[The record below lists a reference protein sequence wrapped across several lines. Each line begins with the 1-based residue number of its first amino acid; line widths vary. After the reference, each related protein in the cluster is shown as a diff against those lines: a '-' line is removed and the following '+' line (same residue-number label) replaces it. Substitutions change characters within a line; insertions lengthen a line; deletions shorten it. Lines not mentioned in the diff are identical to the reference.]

1 MNIVERVKKLDL
13 PAGEYVVV
21 GSGILDALHIRE
33 AQDIDIAVVPAL
45 LARLRAKG
53 GWEEEERYGKVF
65 LKKGD
70 IEIIPQLSWE
80 DYPTTT
86 EEAID
91 SAMIIEGVPFM
102 NLAELCKFKKAL
114 GREKDQTDIA
124 LINAYKEAHAL

>member
-1 MNIVERVKKLDL
+1 MNIVERVKELEFPL
-13 PAGEYVVV
+13 GEYVVV
-21 GSGILDALHIRE
+21 GSGILDALDIRE

-45 LARLRAKG
+45 LARLRAEG
-53 GWEEEERYGKVF
+53 GWEEEGRYGKLF

-91 SAMIIEGVPFM
+91 SATIIEGVPFM
-102 NLAELCKFKKAL
+102 NLEELRKFKLAL
-114 GREKDQTDIA
+114 GREKDAVDIA
-124 LINAYKEAHAL
+124 LIDAYREKHKE